1 MSDSMTAPRR
11 DPETRPA
18 PARRTELNRRV
29 ADRVRVLQRL
39 SNADVPHAVRTL
51 AMLRRAAGSPPGS
64 EPAVWADTVGLVP
77 DQDVGRT
84 DDPSSAEL
92 AAHHAMTLF
101 ALHRQG
107 RSEVAH
113 VDGVAPGTAFARLAF
128 TPGGPDGES
137 EGVRRRFDAMLTAA
151 SSSESAHH
159 LRGLLVLARSAGVA
173 LDYGILAEDLADLWS
188 TRGRDRARLSW
199 ARQYRGGTS
208 TTPGATVERDAA
220 APQTHATE
228 EESS

>member
-29 ADRVRVLQRL
+29 ADRARILQRL
-39 SNADVPHAVRTL
+39 SNADVPQAVRTL

-64 EPAVWADTVGLVP
+64 EPTVWADTIGLVP

-113 VDGVAPGTAFARLAF
+113 SDGVAPGTAFARLAF
-128 TPGGPDGES
+128 SRGGPDGES
-137 EGVRRRFDAMLTAA
+137 EGVRRRFDAMITAT
-151 SSSESAHH
+151 SSTESAHH
-159 LRGLLVLARSAGVA
+159 LRGLVVLARSAGVA

-188 TRGRDRARLSW
+188 TRGRNRARLRW
-199 ARQYRGGTS
+199 ARQYRGGAS
-208 TTPGATVERDAA
+208 ATPGAPGPHAE
-220 APQTHATE
+220 PPKTHATE